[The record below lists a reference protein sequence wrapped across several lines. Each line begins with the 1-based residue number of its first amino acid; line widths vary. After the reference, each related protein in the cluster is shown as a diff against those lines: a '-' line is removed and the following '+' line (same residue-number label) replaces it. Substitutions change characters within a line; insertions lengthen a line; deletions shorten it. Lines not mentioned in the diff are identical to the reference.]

1 MMDGFSDIMDKI
13 MPDDYS
19 KLANDKMMNIAKV
32 KGVNTST
39 TAGAVTAAV

>member
-1 MMDGFSDIMDKI
+1 MTGVDKI
-13 MPDDYS
+13 MPDYS

-39 TAGAVTAAV
+39 VAGASTAAI